1 MGTLDLKALCNNDL
15 NDYIPDGNL
24 LKVKAL
30 SSLFLTSDKASFSFL
45 ANKDQAKFDIFEL
58 FSPELTVYSRL
69 MKALLLRGPAFKKM
83 KAEWKQTLSKT
94 G

>member
-1 MGTLDLKALCNNDL
+1 MGTDDLKALYNDDL

-24 LKVKAL
+24 LKMKAL

-58 FSPELTVYSRL
+58 FSPGLTVYSRL
-69 MKALLLRGPAFKKM
+69 MKSVIGTR
-83 KAEWKQTLSKT
+83 T
-94 G
+94 GLQENES